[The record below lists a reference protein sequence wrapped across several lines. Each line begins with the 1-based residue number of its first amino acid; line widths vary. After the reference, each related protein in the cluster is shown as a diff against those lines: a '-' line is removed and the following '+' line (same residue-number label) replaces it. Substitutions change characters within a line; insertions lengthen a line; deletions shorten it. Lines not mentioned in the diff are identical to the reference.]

1 MSFIEIRQLKKSFG
15 NLSVLK
21 EVDLNIEKNQVSVL
35 IGASG
40 SGKSTLLRCLNLL
53 ETPDSGIISVNNQN
67 ILENKF
73 DINLYRSKVGMV
85 FQNFNLF
92 ENLNVLKNCTI
103 AQEKVLGRSFKEAQN
118 NAIYYLDLVGMK
130 DFKDVPVNNLSGGQK
145 QRVAIARALCMN
157 PDVLLYDEP
166 TSALDPEMVDEVLK
180 VIKMVSSQ
188 EITSVIVTHEMEF
201 AKEVADVVYY
211 MDNGVIVESG
221 SPDVIFTNPQQ
232 NRTQEFLKRYLRN

>member
-1 MSFIEIRQLKKSFG
+1 MSFVEIRQLKKSFG
-15 NLSVLK
+15 NLEVLK
-21 EVDLNIEKNQVSVL
+21 EVSLNIEKNQVSVL

-53 ETPDSGIISVNNQN
+53 EVPDSGLIIVNNQN

-103 AQEKVLGRSFKEAQN
+103 AQEKVLNLSFNEAKN

-157 PDVLLYDEP
+157 PNILLYDEP

-188 EITSVIVTHEMEF
+188 DITSVIVTHEMEF
-201 AKEVADVVYY
+201 AKEVADVVFY

-221 SPDVIFTNPQQ
+221 SPDVIFSNPKEL
-232 NRTQEFLKRYLRN
+232 RTREFLKRYLRN